1 MAEAAQQREGRHG
14 LIARPVLL
22 GVLAAEPHA
31 PASVVVCR
39 VDDPQAIL
47 DGHGPAVLERVIVAL
62 AQLLT
67 GTFGNETR
75 VYRTSTHTVA
85 MFLPGAQSRHVAQQV
100 RKVQARVAPE
110 YEYERNG
117 VTRRVVFTFSSV
129 IAHSPG
135 RTERDGGEALDRAE
149 RKAEAMRGLSQLE
162 AESSGLGRLVDWL
175 SSTG

>member
-1 MAEAAQQREGRHG
+1 M
-14 LIARPVLL
+14 LL

-31 PASVVVCR
+31 PASVVICR

-75 VYRTSTHTVA
+75 VYRTSTHSVA

-129 IAHSPG
+129 VAHSPG
-135 RTERDGGEALDRAE
+135 RTERDGVEALDRAE
-149 RKAEAMRGLSQLE
+149 RQADAMQGLSQLE

-175 SSTG
+175 SSAG